1 MLSCHWQELCSR
13 QLFDVYCNK
22 QSNGGKNRQT
32 YFLRPLRLT
41 TIAHFS
47 TQCSKLVP
55 QPFGHPKPGVTIV
68 FVLLPFS
75 HSLYTA
81 PVRRASSTDMQPP
94 ISTPTSVFSSIIEEQ
109 PNFRNIGSTMT
120 GDVSDSETANSRVV
134 DQDDIKTED
143 DDVVTE
149 KKQALEGEET
159 STLADLCRATETI
172 KDLLALIHRQA

>member
-1 MLSCHWQELCSR
+1 
-13 QLFDVYCNK
+13 
-22 QSNGGKNRQT
+22 
-32 YFLRPLRLT
+32 
-41 TIAHFS
+41 
-47 TQCSKLVP
+47 
-55 QPFGHPKPGVTIV
+55 
-68 FVLLPFS
+68 
-75 HSLYTA
+75 
-81 PVRRASSTDMQPP
+81 
-94 ISTPTSVFSSIIEEQ
+94 
-109 PNFRNIGSTMT
+109 MT